1 MCYTGPSNEK
11 GAFSMGR
18 TSNKREE
25 ILRFLTQFVAENGY
39 APSVREICA
48 AVGLQ
53 STATVHYHLGAL
65 REAGLI
71 EMDDMKKR
79 AITLPDA
86 HRADRIPVVG
96 VVTAGVPILAVENI
110 EGYIPWEGEAGC
122 FALRVRG
129 DSMIGAGILD
139 GDKVVVRPQQT
150 ATNGE
155 IVVALLE
162 DSATVKR
169 FQKTG
174 KQVWL
179 LPENPAYQPIDGN
192 EAQILGKVKAVIR
205 EEIDKRGC
213 KIPFDVASNPEF
225 LKEGA
230 AIKDFMSPDRVVVG
244 IESER
249 ARKLMTRLYRPF
261 LINNFRVLFMD
272 IPSAEMTKYAANA
285 MLATRISFM
294 NEIANL
300 CDLVGANVEMVR
312 KGIGSDA
319 RIGSKFLYPGCGYGG
334 SCFPKDV
341 KALARTAQEHGYTM
355 QVIEAVERVNEG
367 QKSILFGKLQRAL
380 GDLHGKTIAIWGL
393 AFKPETDDMRE
404 APALVVIDL
413 LRKAGA
419 TVRVYDPV
427 AMEEARRRIGDEGVH
442 YAGSMYEAAKGAD
455 AIALVTEWKQFRM
468 PDWPQLLTLMRDN
481 ILVDGRNIFDKEEVL
496 NAGLRYYGI
505 GK

>member
-25 ILRFLTQFVAENGY
+25 ILQFLTQFVAENGY

-192 EAQILGKVKAVIR
+192 EAQILGKVRAVIR
-205 EEIDKRGC
+205 TYGYDMEKGLPPAA
-213 KIPFDVASNPEF
+213 PFFTPPQRKKKAPLAGE
-225 LKEGA
+225 L
-230 AIKDFMSPDRVVVG
+230 SPKAT
-244 IESER
+244 ER
-249 ARKLMTRLYRPF
+249 L
-261 LINNFRVLFMD
+261 
-272 IPSAEMTKYAANA
+272 
-285 MLATRISFM
+285 
-294 NEIANL
+294 
-300 CDLVGANVEMVR
+300 
-312 KGIGSDA
+312 
-319 RIGSKFLYPGCGYGG
+319 
-334 SCFPKDV
+334 
-341 KALARTAQEHGYTM
+341 
-355 QVIEAVERVNEG
+355 
-367 QKSILFGKLQRAL
+367 
-380 GDLHGKTIAIWGL
+380 
-393 AFKPETDDMRE
+393 
-404 APALVVIDL
+404 
-413 LRKAGA
+413 
-419 TVRVYDPV
+419 
-427 AMEEARRRIGDEGVH
+427 
-442 YAGSMYEAAKGAD
+442 
-455 AIALVTEWKQFRM
+455 
-468 PDWPQLLTLMRDN
+468 PQ
-481 ILVDGRNIFDKEEVL
+481 I
-496 NAGLRYYGI
+496 
-505 GK
+505 

>member
-1 MCYTGPSNEK
+1 MAVHSAVFE
-11 GAFSMGR
+11 AVQF
-18 TSNKREE
+18 
-25 ILRFLTQFVAENGY
+25 FLVDESAHGVLLVLGGEAQTEGLCLEGGSRVH
-39 APSVREICA
+39 I
-48 AVGLQ
+48 GLQ

-139 GDKVVVRPQQT
+139 GDKVVIRPQQT

-205 EEIDKRGC
+205 
-213 KIPFDVASNPEF
+213 
-225 LKEGA
+225 
-230 AIKDFMSPDRVVVG
+230 
-244 IESER
+244 
-249 ARKLMTRLYRPF
+249 TY
-261 LINNFRVLFMD
+261 
-272 IPSAEMTKYAANA
+272 
-285 MLATRISFM
+285 
-294 NEIANL
+294 
-300 CDLVGANVEMVR
+300 
-312 KGIGSDA
+312 
-319 RIGSKFLYPGCGYGG
+319 
-334 SCFPKDV
+334 
-341 KALARTAQEHGYTM
+341 
-355 QVIEAVERVNEG
+355 
-367 QKSILFGKLQRAL
+367 
-380 GDLHGKTIAIWGL
+380 
-393 AFKPETDDMRE
+393 
-404 APALVVIDL
+404 
-413 LRKAGA
+413 
-419 TVRVYDPV
+419 
-427 AMEEARRRIGDEGVH
+427 
-442 YAGSMYEAAKGAD
+442 
-455 AIALVTEWKQFRM
+455 
-468 PDWPQLLTLMRDN
+468 
-481 ILVDGRNIFDKEEVL
+481 
-496 NAGLRYYGI
+496 
-505 GK
+505 

>member
-1 MCYTGPSNEK
+1 
-11 GAFSMGR
+11 MGR

-110 EGYIPWEGEAGC
+110 E
-122 FALRVRG
+122 
-129 DSMIGAGILD
+129 AGILD

-205 EEIDKRGC
+205 
-213 KIPFDVASNPEF
+213 
-225 LKEGA
+225 
-230 AIKDFMSPDRVVVG
+230 
-244 IESER
+244 
-249 ARKLMTRLYRPF
+249 TY
-261 LINNFRVLFMD
+261 
-272 IPSAEMTKYAANA
+272 
-285 MLATRISFM
+285 
-294 NEIANL
+294 
-300 CDLVGANVEMVR
+300 
-312 KGIGSDA
+312 
-319 RIGSKFLYPGCGYGG
+319 
-334 SCFPKDV
+334 
-341 KALARTAQEHGYTM
+341 
-355 QVIEAVERVNEG
+355 
-367 QKSILFGKLQRAL
+367 
-380 GDLHGKTIAIWGL
+380 
-393 AFKPETDDMRE
+393 
-404 APALVVIDL
+404 
-413 LRKAGA
+413 
-419 TVRVYDPV
+419 
-427 AMEEARRRIGDEGVH
+427 
-442 YAGSMYEAAKGAD
+442 
-455 AIALVTEWKQFRM
+455 
-468 PDWPQLLTLMRDN
+468 
-481 ILVDGRNIFDKEEVL
+481 
-496 NAGLRYYGI
+496 
-505 GK
+505 